1 MLYFPKTAS
10 NGRLID
16 SNIFQFPTLSIATV
30 LVLVTIF
37 SGLVIFT
44 MMVFPGIPVP
54 SRYNISPGYTMFG
67 SPLISSF
74 MFSVFESL
82 FSLSPNLR
90 LIFFS
95 V

>member
-10 NGRLID
+10 NGMLIV
-16 SNIFQFPTLSIATV
+16 SNIFQFPPLPTSTI
-30 LVLVTIF
+30 LVLVIVS
-37 SGLVIFT
+37 SGLVIST
-44 MMVFPGIPVP
+44 MMVFPGVPVP
-54 SRYNISPGYTMFG
+54 SRFNMSPGYTMFG
-67 SPLISSF
+67 SPLISSLIF
-74 MFSVFESL
+74 LVSENL